1 MKVGASQVYSTNNV
15 TNRAQREEVQNQK
28 AENEKTGH
36 KKETRRKTIFAG
48 DLNVNQ
54 DLIANKKAL
63 GQKQAIKKILDA
75 FTSELNLDNNVQN
88 LKDQQDALRTSI
100 NEYKDKI
107 NSVQDMK
114 KSIQEGYGV
123 SDDSQEQKDMD
134 ILSKAETN
142 PDALTDAEKGRLKD
156 LKLLIKAKDNP
167 GLLTDKEQE
176 RLKDLNPLTDYQ
188 KEIIE
193 SNKMESFY
201 NKKVKDA
208 NKQIESINQ
217 TIEAIGL
224 SRLKSHPVLDAKKE
238 AEDILKDTAKEVVGM
253 LLNEAVENTD
263 KKLED
268 QKKADEDKKDDG
280 TQSEK
285 KTEENSKTDGSS
297 KSDDDSLNSIAQ
309 KQDKVMREIKKQAL
323 KDNLTMDDIKGIIVD
338 EQS

>member
-1 MKVGASQVYSTNNV
+1 MKVGASQVNSTNNV
-15 TNRAQREEVQNQK
+15 TNRAQREDIQNQK
-28 AENEKTGH
+28 AQNEKAGH
-36 KKETRRKTIFAG
+36 KKETRRKTVFAG
-48 DLNVNQ
+48 NLNVNQ

-63 GQKQAIKKILDA
+63 GQKQAVKIILDV
-75 FTSELNLDNNVQN
+75 FTSELNIDNNVQS
-88 LKDQQDALRTSI
+88 LKDQKDALNTSI
-100 NEYKDKI
+100 NDYKDKI
-107 NSVQDMK
+107 KSVQDMK
-114 KSIQEGYGV
+114 KGIQEGYGV

-156 LKLLIKAKDNP
+156 LKLLMKAKDNP

-176 RLKDLNPLTDYQ
+176 RLKDLKPLTDYQ
-188 KEIIE
+188 KEIME

-201 NKKVKDA
+201 NKKINDA
-208 NKQIESINQ
+208 NKQIEGINQ
-217 TIEAIGL
+217 SVEAIGL
-224 SRLKSHPVLDAKKE
+224 SRLKTHPVLDAKKV

-268 QKKADEDKKDDG
+268 QKKADEDKKDDE

-285 KTEENSKTDGSS
+285 KTEENSKTGSS
-297 KSDDDSLNSIAQ
+297 KSDDDSLNSIVE

-323 KDNLTMDDIKGIIVD
+323 KDNLILDDIKGIIVD
-338 EQS
+338 AQS

>member
-15 TNRAQREEVQNQK
+15 TNRAQREDIQNQK
-28 AENEKTGH
+28 AQNEKAGH
-36 KKETRRKTIFAG
+36 RKETRRKTVFAG
-48 DLNVNQ
+48 NLNVNQ
-54 DLIANKKAL
+54 DFIANKKAL
-63 GQKQAIKKILDA
+63 GQKQAAKIILGA
-75 FTSELNLDNNVQN
+75 FTSELNLDNNVQS
-88 LKDQQDALRTSI
+88 LKDQKDALYKNI

-107 NSVQDMK
+107 KSIQDMK
-114 KSIQEGYGV
+114 KGIQEGYGV
-123 SDDSQEQKDMD
+123 SGDSQEQKDMD

-156 LKLLIKAKDNP
+156 LKLLMKAKDNP

-176 RLKDLNPLTDYQ
+176 RLKDLNSLTDYQ
-188 KEIIE
+188 KEIME

-201 NKKVKDA
+201 NKKINDA
-208 NKQIESINQ
+208 NKQIEGINQ
-217 TIEAIGL
+217 SVEAIGL
-224 SRLKSHPVLDAKKE
+224 SRLKSHPVLDAKKV

-268 QKKADEDKKDDG
+268 QKKADEDKKDDE

-285 KTEENSKTDGSS
+285 KTEENSKTGSS
-297 KSDDDSLNSIAQ
+297 KSDDDSLNSIVE
-309 KQDKVMREIKKQAL
+309 KHEKVIREIKKQAL